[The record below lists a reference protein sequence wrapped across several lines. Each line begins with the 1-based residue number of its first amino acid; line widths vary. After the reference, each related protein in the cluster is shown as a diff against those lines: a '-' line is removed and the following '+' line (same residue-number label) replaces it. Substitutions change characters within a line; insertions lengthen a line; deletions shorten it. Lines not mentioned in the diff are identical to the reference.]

1 MQQSNL
7 NNFKSYS
14 QFKTLK
20 QFNSS
25 NEQYFVDIKKDKLL
39 SKSEIIALKALIR
52 HCATVFG
59 VSNARQCKIVSST
72 HKDGIGISLS
82 TFKRA
87 VNKAKKIGML
97 TVHALSRKNGS
108 QSSNLYVFNPYPQK
122 QKERLKPKK
131 MTCPQSSN
139 ILNLSTLS
147 SIKRNQPTL
156 PVNLISDRVPR
167 DFADRAKSFFTDGKY
182 IERLWSKVE
191 IAAYRNLFEGD
202 RNIKLQTS
210 LSALKQAARGKKL
223 GLIKS
228 TFVQYFYGVLEKKFN
243 ELAVLEQTRLYHLEN
258 CYNY

>member
-7 NNFKSYS
+7 TNFKSYS

-25 NEQYFVDIKKDKLL
+25 NEQYFVDIIKDKLL

-87 VNKAKKIGML
+87 INKAKKIGML
-97 TVHALSRKNGS
+97 NVHALSRKNGS

-122 QKERLKPKK
+122 QKERVNKRKL
-131 MTCPQSSN
+131 TYQN
-139 ILNLSTLS
+139 NTNNLLNLSNLKDK
-147 SIKRNQPTL
+147 KRNQPIL
-156 PVNLISDRVPR
+156 LAALISDRVPR
-167 DFADRAKSFFTDGKY
+167 EFANLAKSFFTDGKY
-182 IERLWSKVE
+182 IECLWSKVE
-191 IAAYRNLFEGD
+191 VAAYRNLFEED
-202 RNIKLQTS
+202 RNIQLQTS
-210 LSALKQAARGKKL
+210 LSALKQAVRGKKL
-223 GLIKS
+223 GFIKT

-243 ELAVLEQTRLYHLEN
+243 ELAVLEQLRI
-258 CYNY
+258 YNLGK